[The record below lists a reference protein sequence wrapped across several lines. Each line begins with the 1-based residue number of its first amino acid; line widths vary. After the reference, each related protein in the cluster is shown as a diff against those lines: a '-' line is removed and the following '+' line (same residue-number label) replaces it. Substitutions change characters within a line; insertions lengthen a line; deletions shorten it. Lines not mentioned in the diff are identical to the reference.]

1 MQSDAL
7 LNFGFGCKTVYP
19 QEKQYNLLTDEE
31 FGTFLHLHYPEA
43 EDLLN
48 SVRAGKIKL
57 KHYEHGMAAIGVFP
71 ELTLWLNFN
80 KLTAMQEKCGLP
92 ELDDFYETLACLLLH
107 EKSHYSLRHFRVPFP
122 AFDHNLLNIAQ
133 DMVIDTRIHRKNS
146 GWRNWQDTIEQINRR
161 IDERQSPL
169 PKISADPN
177 DRYYLLNFSDLD
189 IYHYLDVLG
198 LHQPKTPPRFD
209 EHNWGNQADPDGSH
223 SKSGEGQNG
232 QRGQDRDSQSGQ
244 GGQSE
249 GGETPPPPPSGGG
262 DNSDGQSDGQNG
274 QAQGQGQ
281 GGQGQGQ
288 ESRQDRQGEQSQSQD
303 GQGEQGPENQPDGP
317 NKAAAD
323 HPNANRPDATDRP
336 SDASAQPQGQNSANN
351 EKDEKNQ
358 PETGLPQG
366 FGDIMDDWISQS
378 RARLSQNEGRLLPEG
393 ADVMDEMM
401 HVIACGKEHNLFNLL
416 QKFIKKIS
424 YKQTRYTWKR
434 VSKKQPYR
442 KPGVMYKKSP
452 GEVLL
457 IIDTSG
463 SMHAFI
469 NKHIADMANAI
480 YTAFARMSRVYG
492 VPSLMYKADVD
503 DRVLNLK
510 EIESV
515 DELKEIDLTGGG
527 GNDFEHIFDRL
538 VLHWKEQTKSSQKF
552 PDFILV
558 LTDFGDDWD
567 FLDRPEYKEVAERI
581 IWLSTNPHY
590 PLRPSKGYVVDVLS
604 DDWSVSIR

>member
-1 MQSDAL
+1 
-7 LNFGFGCKTVYP
+7 
-19 QEKQYNLLTDEE
+19 
-31 FGTFLHLHYPEA
+31 
-43 EDLLN
+43 
-48 SVRAGKIKL
+48 
-57 KHYEHGMAAIGVFP
+57 
-71 ELTLWLNFN
+71 
-80 KLTAMQEKCGLP
+80 
-92 ELDDFYETLACLLLH
+92 
-107 EKSHYSLRHFRVPFP
+107 
-122 AFDHNLLNIAQ
+122 
-133 DMVIDTRIHRKNS
+133 
-146 GWRNWQDTIEQINRR
+146 
-161 IDERQSPL
+161 
-169 PKISADPN
+169 
-177 DRYYLLNFSDLD
+177 
-189 IYHYLDVLG
+189 
-198 LHQPKTPPRFD
+198 
-209 EHNWGNQADPDGSH
+209 
-223 SKSGEGQNG
+223 
-232 QRGQDRDSQSGQ
+232 
-244 GGQSE
+244 
-249 GGETPPPPPSGGG
+249 
-262 DNSDGQSDGQNG
+262 
-274 QAQGQGQ
+274 
-281 GGQGQGQ
+281 
-288 ESRQDRQGEQSQSQD
+288 
-303 GQGEQGPENQPDGP
+303 
-317 NKAAAD
+317 
-323 HPNANRPDATDRP
+323 
-336 SDASAQPQGQNSANN
+336 
-351 EKDEKNQ
+351 
-358 PETGLPQG
+358 
-366 FGDIMDDWISQS
+366 MDDWISQS